1 MKNTQPMN
9 TLTRR
14 GFLRQINCAAVGSGA
29 LLNTLINLRMA
40 NNLAAQGATGHK
52 AMVALFLNG
61 GVDSFNVL
69 VPYDTTRYNT
79 YSVSRGATGTEGG
92 LALAR
97 TSLRVMTETLPTYGL
112 HPSCVRM
119 HEMATGTGTYGFSG
133 KRRLAFLA
141 NVGTLVQ
148 PTTKSQF
155 VAWENGSN
163 LTHPVPRSLF
173 SHVDQVEQWQT
184 AVPQG
189 LAQLRGWLGRAAD
202 VLNPVHNQSRVSMGI
217 SLNGNNVLQVGNQT
231 EPFAITPLGSLAF
244 TGDSGGSPVN
254 PLQLKNSAL
263 RSTLDQHYANLLTE
277 SFSRITRNSDDAQVY
292 FQGQFESP
300 GAALPSNVNSL
311 FSSGNPL
318 AQTLRTVLRTI
329 RVGPQMGLNRQTF
342 FVNYG
347 GWDHHGE
354 LLDTQ
359 AGMLT
364 TLDQALGSFQQGLEL
379 LGLANNVV
387 TFTVSDF
394 GRTLRSNGR
403 GSDHAWGGNPIVMGG
418 PVDGGKLFG
427 TYPNLALNSSD
438 DVGRGGRFLPSTS
451 ADLYFAELLRW
462 FGVPNNQLTYAL
474 PNLTNFFNP
483 ASTAAPLGFIKPA

>member
-1 MKNTQPMN
+1 MN
-9 TLTRR
+9 SSLTRR
-14 GFLRQINCAAVGSGA
+14 SFLRQINCAAVGSGA
-29 LLNTLINLRMA
+29 LLNTLLNLRLA
-40 NNLAAQGATGHK
+40 NNLAAQGASGHK
-52 AMVALFLNG
+52 ALVAIFLNG
-61 GVDSFNVL
+61 GMDSFNFL
-69 VPYDTTRYNT
+69 VPYDTSRYNT
-79 YSVSRGATGTEGG
+79 YAASRGAAGTEGG

-97 TSLRVMTETLPTYGL
+97 TSLRVLNDSMSDYGL
-112 HPSCVRM
+112 HPSCVRL

-133 KRRLAFLA
+133 KKRLAFVT
-141 NVGTLVQ
+141 NVGTLVT
-148 PTTKSQF
+148 PTTKAQYL
-155 VAWENGSN
+155 AWENGSN

-189 LAQLRGWLGRAAD
+189 LGQLRGWLGRAAD
-202 VLNPVHNQSRVSMGI
+202 VLNPVHNQSQVSMGI

-231 EPFAITPLGSLAF
+231 EPFAITAAGSLAF
-244 TGDSGGSPVN
+244 TGDSGGAAVN

-263 RSTLDQHYANLLTE
+263 RSTLEQQYANLLTE
-277 SFSRITRNSDDAQVY
+277 SFSRITRTSDGAQVY
-292 FQGQFESP
+292 FQSQFESP
-300 GAALPSNVNSL
+300 LAVLPSNVNSL
-311 FSSGNPL
+311 FSSSNSL
-318 AQTLRTVLRTI
+318 ATTLRTVARTI
-329 RVGPQMGLNRQTF
+329 RIGPQMGLNRQTF

-364 TLDQALGSFQQGLEL
+364 TLDQALGSFQQALEL

-394 GRTLRSNGR
+394 GRTLRTNGR
-403 GSDHAWGGNPIVMGG
+403 GSDHAWGGNVMAMGG

-427 TYPNLALNSSD
+427 TFPNLALNGAN
-438 DVGRGGRFLPSTS
+438 DVGRGGRFLPSLS

-462 FGVPNNQLTYAL
+462 FGVPNANLTYAL
-474 PNLTNFFNP
+474 PNLANFFNP
-483 ASTAAPLGFIKPA
+483 SSSTAPVGFIKPA